1 MIIIVRHQ
9 ISQLHV
15 SVNLLGISKASF
27 FGFISLF
34 FPAAIVSSFCC
45 FIFHIFVGGVCV
57 CVCGCPCVAGV
68 SQIIYVL
75 PLHPKM

>member
-15 SVNLLGISKASF
+15 SENLLSISKTYIF
-27 FGFISLF
+27 FFFFF
-34 FPAAIVSSFCC
+34 FPAVIVSRFVVSY
-45 FIFHIFVGGVCV
+45 FIFLLAVSAWVCV
-57 CVCGCPCVAGV
+57 LQGV
-68 SQIIYVL
+68 PKIIYVL